1 MKVGVCP
8 AYLPSVNYMAWI
20 ITQKEIGFIISN
32 HFQKKTF
39 RNRTSIYGPNGKLN
53 LTIPIVHRKD
63 LDHQLDK
70 NVLIYQESSWQKNHW
85 RSLEASYRSSPFFE
99 FYEHELYPFFHTR
112 QENLM
117 KLNIQLIL
125 EILSLLEVDI
135 DITKEEEISS
145 EFRALILAKEK
156 KNKSNPVYSQVFEPK
171 HGYLDNLSILDL
183 LFNLGPESVDYL
195 MKLDV

>member
-8 AYLPSVNYMAWI
+8 AYLPSVNYMVRIVA
-20 ITQKEIGFIISN
+20 QKEIGFIISN
-32 HFQKKTF
+32 HFQKQTF

-70 NVLIYQESSWQKNHW
+70 NVLIHQETSWQENHW

-117 KLNIQLIL
+117 ELNIQLIL

-135 DITKEEEISS
+135 DINKEEEISS

-156 KNKSNPVYSQVFEPK
+156 TNKSNPVYSQVFAPK

>member
-8 AYLPSVNYMAWI
+8 AYLPSVNYMVRIVA
-20 ITQKEIGFIISN
+20 QKEIGFIISN
-32 HFQKKTF
+32 HFQKQTF
-39 RNRTSIYGPNGKLN
+39 RNRTSIYGPNGKMN

-70 NVLIYQESSWQKNHW
+70 NVLIHQETSWQENHW

-99 FYEHELYPFFHTR
+99 FYELDLYPFFHTR

-117 KLNIQLIL
+117 ELNIQLIL

-135 DITKEEEISS
+135 NIIKEEEISS

-156 KNKSNPVYSQVFEPK
+156 KNKSNPVYSQVFAPK

>member
-20 ITQKEIGFIISN
+20 IAQKKIGFIISN
-32 HFQKKTF
+32 HFQKQTF

-70 NVLIYQESSWQKNHW
+70 NVLIHQETSWQKNHL

-99 FYEHELYPFFHTR
+99 FYELNLYPFFHTR

-117 KLNIQLIL
+117 ELNIQLIL

-135 DITKEEEISS
+135 DINKEDEISI

-156 KNKSNPVYSQVFEPK
+156 TNKSNPIYSQVFANK

>member
-20 ITQKEIGFIISN
+20 VAQKKIGFIISN
-32 HFQKKTF
+32 HFQKQTF

-70 NVLIYQESSWQKNHW
+70 NVLIHQETSWQKNHW

-99 FYEHELYPFFHTR
+99 FYELNLYPFFHTR

-117 KLNIQLIL
+117 ELNIQLIL
-125 EILSLLEVDI
+125 EILSLLEVDS
-135 DITKEEEISS
+135 DINKDDEISI

-156 KNKSNPVYSQVFEPK
+156 TNKSNPIYSQVFANK

>member
-20 ITQKEIGFIISN
+20 VAQKKIGFIISN
-32 HFQKKTF
+32 HFQKQTF

-70 NVLIYQESSWQKNHW
+70 NVLIHQETSWQKNHW

-99 FYEHELYPFFHTR
+99 FYELNLYPFFHTR

-117 KLNIQLIL
+117 ELNIQLIL

-135 DITKEEEISS
+135 DINKEDEISI

-156 KNKSNPVYSQVFEPK
+156 TNKSNPIYSQVFANK

-195 MKLDV
+195 MKLEV

>member
-20 ITQKEIGFIISN
+20 VAQKEIGFIISN
-32 HFQKKTF
+32 HFQKQTF

-70 NVLIYQESSWQKNHW
+70 NLLIHQETSWQKNHW

-99 FYEHELYPFFHTR
+99 FYELDLYPFFHTR

-117 KLNIQLIL
+117 ELNIQLIL

-156 KNKSNPVYSQVFEPK
+156 TNKSNPVYSQVFANK

-195 MKLDV
+195 MKLEV

>member
-20 ITQKEIGFIISN
+20 VAQKEIGFIISK
-32 HFQKKTF
+32 HFQKQTF
-39 RNRTSIYGPNGKLN
+39 RNRTEIYGPNGKLN
-53 LTIPIVHRKD
+53 LIIPIVHRKD

-70 NVLIYQESSWQKNHW
+70 NVLIHQENSWQKNHW
-85 RSLEASYRSSPFFE
+85 RSLETSYRSSPFYE
-99 FYEHELYPFFHTR
+99 YYEHDLYPFFHTR

-117 KLNIQLIL
+117 ELNIQLIL

-135 DITKEEEISS
+135 NIIKEEEISS

-156 KNKSNPVYSQVFEPK
+156 TNKSNPVYSQVFATK

>member
-20 ITQKEIGFIISN
+20 VAQKKIGFIISN
-32 HFQKKTF
+32 HFQKQTF

-70 NVLIYQESSWQKNHW
+70 NVLIHQETSWQKNHW

-99 FYEHELYPFFHTR
+99 FYELNLYPFFHTR

-117 KLNIQLIL
+117 ELNIQLIL

-135 DITKEEEISS
+135 DINKEDEISI

-156 KNKSNPVYSQVFEPK
+156 TNKSNPIYSQVFANK

>member
-8 AYLPSVNYMAWI
+8 AYLPSVNYMVRIVA
-20 ITQKEIGFIISN
+20 QKEIGFIISN
-32 HFQKKTF
+32 HFQKQTF

-70 NVLIYQESSWQKNHW
+70 NVLIHQETSWQKNHW

-99 FYEHELYPFFHTR
+99 FYELDLYPFFHTR

-117 KLNIQLIL
+117 ELNIQLIL

-135 DITKEEEISS
+135 NIIKEEEISS
-145 EFRALILAKEK
+145 EFRDLILAKEK
-156 KNKSNPVYSQVFEPK
+156 TNKSNPVYSQVFATK

>member
-20 ITQKEIGFIISN
+20 VAQKKIGFIISN
-32 HFQKKTF
+32 HFQKQTF

-70 NVLIYQESSWQKNHW
+70 NVLIHQKTSWQKNHW

-99 FYEHELYPFFHTR
+99 FYELNLYPFFHTR

-117 KLNIQLIL
+117 ELNIQLIL

-135 DITKEEEISS
+135 DINKEDEISI

-156 KNKSNPVYSQVFEPK
+156 TNKSNPIYSQVFANK

>member
-8 AYLPSVNYMAWI
+8 AYLPSVNYMVRIVA
-20 ITQKEIGFIISN
+20 QKEIGFIISN
-32 HFQKKTF
+32 HFQKQTF
-39 RNRTSIYGPNGKLN
+39 RNRTSIYGPNGKMN

-70 NVLIYQESSWQKNHW
+70 NVLIHQETSWQKNHW

-99 FYEHELYPFFHTR
+99 FYELDLYPFFHTR

-117 KLNIQLIL
+117 ELNIQLIL

-135 DITKEEEISS
+135 NIIKEEEISS

-156 KNKSNPVYSQVFEPK
+156 TNKSNPVYSQVFATK

>member
-8 AYLPSVNYMAWI
+8 AYLPSVNYMVRIVA
-20 ITQKEIGFIISN
+20 QKETGFIISN
-32 HFQKKTF
+32 HFQKQTF

-70 NVLIYQESSWQKNHW
+70 NVLIHQETSWQKNHW

-99 FYEHELYPFFHTR
+99 FYELDLYPFFHTR

-117 KLNIQLIL
+117 ELNIQLIL

-135 DITKEEEISS
+135 NIIKEEEISS

-156 KNKSNPVYSQVFEPK
+156 TNKSNPVYSQVFATK

>member
-1 MKVGVCP
+1 MGVGVCP

-20 ITQKEIGFIISN
+20 ISQKKIGFVVSN
-32 HFQKKTF
+32 HFQKQTF
-39 RNRTSIYGPNGKLN
+39 RNRTAIYSPNGKLY

-70 NVLIYQESSWQKNHW
+70 NVLIHQETSWQKNHW

-99 FYEHELYPFFHTR
+99 FYEHDLHPFFHKR
-112 QENLM
+112 QESLVD
-117 KLNIQLIL
+117 LNIQLIIK
-125 EILSLLEVDI
+125 ILSLLEVNI
-135 DITKEEEISS
+135 DITKEEEITN
-145 EFRALILAKEK
+145 EFRNLILAKQK
-156 KNKSNPVYSQVFEPK
+156 INNSNPVYSQVFGSK

-195 MKLDV
+195 MKLVI

>member
-20 ITQKEIGFIISN
+20 VAQKKIGFIISN
-32 HFQKKTF
+32 HFQKQTF

-70 NVLIYQESSWQKNHW
+70 NVLIHQKTSWQKNHW

-99 FYEHELYPFFHTR
+99 FYELDLYPFFHTR

-117 KLNIQLIL
+117 ELNIQLIL

-135 DITKEEEISS
+135 DINKEDEISI

-156 KNKSNPVYSQVFEPK
+156 TNKSNPIYSQVFANK

>member
-8 AYLPSVNYMAWI
+8 AYLPSVNYMVRIVA
-20 ITQKEIGFIISN
+20 QKEIGFIISN
-32 HFQKKTF
+32 HFQKQTF

-70 NVLIYQESSWQKNHW
+70 NVLIHQETSWQKNHW

-99 FYEHELYPFFHTR
+99 FYELNLYPFFHTR

-117 KLNIQLIL
+117 ELNIQLIL

-135 DITKEEEISS
+135 DINKEDEISI

-156 KNKSNPVYSQVFEPK
+156 TNKSNPIYSQVFANK

>member
-8 AYLPSVNYMAWI
+8 AYLPSVNYMVRIVA
-20 ITQKEIGFIISN
+20 QKEIGFIISN
-32 HFQKKTF
+32 HFQKQTF
-39 RNRTSIYGPNGKLN
+39 RNRTEIYGPNGKLN
-53 LTIPIVHRKD
+53 LIIPIVHRKD
-63 LDHQLDK
+63 LDHQLDE
-70 NVLIYQESSWQKNHW
+70 NVLIHQENSWQKNHW

-99 FYEHELYPFFHTR
+99 FYELDLYPFFHTR

-117 KLNIQLIL
+117 ELNIQLIL

-135 DITKEEEISS
+135 NIIKEEEISS
-145 EFRALILAKEK
+145 EFRELILAKEK
-156 KNKSNPVYSQVFEPK
+156 TNKSNPVYSQVFATK

>member
-8 AYLPSVNYMAWI
+8 AYLPSVNYMVRIVA
-20 ITQKEIGFIISN
+20 QKEIGFIISN
-32 HFQKKTF
+32 HFQKQTF

-70 NVLIYQESSWQKNHW
+70 NVLIHQETSWQKNHW

-99 FYEHELYPFFHTR
+99 FYELDLYPFFHTR

-117 KLNIQLIL
+117 ELNIQLIL

-135 DITKEEEISS
+135 NIIKEEEISS

-156 KNKSNPVYSQVFEPK
+156 TNKSNPVYSQVFATK

>member
-8 AYLPSVNYMAWI
+8 AYLPSVNYMVRIVA
-20 ITQKEIGFIISN
+20 QKEIGFIISN
-32 HFQKKTF
+32 HFQKQTF
-39 RNRTSIYGPNGKLN
+39 RNRTSIYGPNGKMN

-70 NVLIYQESSWQKNHW
+70 NVLIHQETSWQKNHW
-85 RSLEASYRSSPFFE
+85 RSLEASYRSSSFFE
-99 FYEHELYPFFHTR
+99 FYELDLYPFFHTR

-117 KLNIQLIL
+117 ELNIQLIL

-135 DITKEEEISS
+135 NIIKEEEISS
-145 EFRALILAKEK
+145 EFRDLILAKEK
-156 KNKSNPVYSQVFEPK
+156 TNKSNPVYSQVFATK

>member
-8 AYLPSVNYMAWI
+8 AYLPSVNYMVRIVA
-20 ITQKEIGFIISN
+20 QKEIGFIISN
-32 HFQKKTF
+32 HFQKQTF
-39 RNRTSIYGPNGKLN
+39 RNRTSIYGPNGKMN

-70 NVLIYQESSWQKNHW
+70 NVLIHQETSWQKNHW

-99 FYEHELYPFFHTR
+99 FYELDLYPFFHTR

-117 KLNIQLIL
+117 ELNIQLIL

-135 DITKEEEISS
+135 NIIKEEEISS
-145 EFRALILAKEK
+145 EFRDLILAKEK
-156 KNKSNPVYSQVFEPK
+156 TNKSNPVYSQVFATK

>member
-8 AYLPSVNYMAWI
+8 AYLPSVNYMVRIVA
-20 ITQKEIGFIISN
+20 QKEIGFIISN
-32 HFQKKTF
+32 HFQKQTF

-70 NVLIYQESSWQKNHW
+70 NLLIHQETSWQKNHW

-99 FYEHELYPFFHTR
+99 FYELDLYPFFHTR

-117 KLNIQLIL
+117 ELNIQLIL

-156 KNKSNPVYSQVFEPK
+156 TNKSNPVYSQVFATK

>member
-8 AYLPSVNYMAWI
+8 AYLPSVNYMVRIVA
-20 ITQKEIGFIISN
+20 QKEIGFIISN
-32 HFQKKTF
+32 HFQKQTF
-39 RNRTSIYGPNGKLN
+39 RNRTSIYGPNGKMN

-70 NVLIYQESSWQKNHW
+70 NVLIHQETSWQKNHW

-99 FYEHELYPFFHTR
+99 FYELDLYPFFHTR

-117 KLNIQLIL
+117 ELNIQLIL

-135 DITKEEEISS
+135 DINKEEEISS

-156 KNKSNPVYSQVFEPK
+156 TNKSNPVYSQVFAPK

>member
-20 ITQKEIGFIISN
+20 VAQKKIGFIISN
-32 HFQKKTF
+32 HFQKQTF

-70 NVLIYQESSWQKNHW
+70 NVLIHQETSWQKNHW

-99 FYEHELYPFFHTR
+99 FYELDLYPFFHTR

-117 KLNIQLIL
+117 ELNIQLIL

-135 DITKEEEISS
+135 DINKEDEISI

-156 KNKSNPVYSQVFEPK
+156 TNKSNPIYSQVFANK

>member
-8 AYLPSVNYMAWI
+8 AYLPSVNYMVRIVA
-20 ITQKEIGFIISN
+20 QKEIGFIISN
-32 HFQKKTF
+32 HFQKQTF

-70 NVLIYQESSWQKNHW
+70 NLLIHQETSWQKNHW

-99 FYEHELYPFFHTR
+99 FYELDLYPFFHTR

-117 KLNIQLIL
+117 ELNIQLIL

-135 DITKEEEISS
+135 NIIKEEEISS
-145 EFRALILAKEK
+145 EFRDLILAKEK
-156 KNKSNPVYSQVFEPK
+156 TNKSNPVYSQVFATK